1 MEVSAGIST
10 IRSPSHS
17 VCPILEPICQILP
30 KPSTLG
36 ANGRGSSRGICKP
49 PSRNGSVSRSHVNQ
63 VDSSSPKCRC
73 GLESLESLFCY
84 DKPIP
89 EDAIEEPS
97 GIPLA
102 AKEIGNK
109 PGCILCEAKGV
120 VLCSTCSGSG
130 LYIDSILES
139 QGILVKVRCL
149 GCGGTGNTICSECG
163 GRGFQ
168 VSSKSM
174 KS

>member
-1 MEVSAGIST
+1 MKVSAGIST
-10 IRSPSHS
+10 ILSQPNSI
-17 VCPILEPICQILP
+17 CPLFEPVRQFQP
-30 KPSTLG
+30 KSSTLSTKAG
-36 ANGRGSSRGICKP
+36 GSSRGIRKAP
-49 PSRNGSVSRSHVNQ
+49 THNGSLSRTHVKQ
-63 VDSSSPKCRC
+63 VDPSSPKCRC
-73 GLESLESLFCY
+73 SLESLESLFCY

-89 EDAIEEPS
+89 EEVIEQPV
-97 GIPLA
+97 GVTMTA
-102 AKEIGNK
+102 REIGNR
-109 PGCILCEAKGV
+109 PRCIFCEAKGV

-168 VSSKSM
+168 ARA
-174 KS
+174 